1 MAKDALAFQNDL
13 LTMLRVHFPGAT
25 KGNVEQNDR
34 AAGELAMALGGL
46 LAFAFQ
52 LNGPVIGRTVLN
64 TIVTKIIENATAINK
79 EAGEL
84 IRQDLKIEPPKH

>member
-1 MAKDALAFQNDL
+1 MAKDPLAFQKDL
-13 LTMLRVHFPGAT
+13 ITIIGVHFPGAI
-25 KGNVEQNDR
+25 KGNIEQNDR

-64 TIVTKIIENATAINK
+64 TIVTKIIENATTINQQ
-79 EAGEL
+79 AGEI
-84 IRQDLKIEPPKH
+84 IRQDLKIEAPKH